1 MHYFP
6 ENFSC
11 NLTFFEIENSSDS
24 SLRHIFESENFRFP
38 FCMKK
43 IIPWGV
49 KCEK

>member
-24 SLRHIFESENFRFP
+24 SLRHTFESENFRFP

>member
-6 ENFSC
+6 ANFRC
-11 NLTFFEIENSSDS
+11 NLTFFESENLSDS

-38 FCMKK
+38 FCTKK
-43 IIPWGV
+43 IIPLGV